1 MNLRERIARFLYGRN
16 GPDAL
21 YRFVSYLML
30 VLLIVNLFVR
40 SIVLSVFIDLLFAYA
55 LFRLL
60 SRNLAKRQSENRRF
74 LRMTERITARFRTLR
89 IRLSDREHVY
99 KKCPECGSQ
108 LRLPRRKG
116 THTARCPR
124 CYATFRVRI

>member
-124 CYATFRVRI
+124 CYATFRVSI